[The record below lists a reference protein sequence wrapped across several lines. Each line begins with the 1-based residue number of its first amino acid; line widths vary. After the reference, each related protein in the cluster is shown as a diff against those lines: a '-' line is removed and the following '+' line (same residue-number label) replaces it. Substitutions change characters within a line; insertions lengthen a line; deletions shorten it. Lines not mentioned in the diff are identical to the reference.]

1 MSGLLLSGLSL
12 SGCTKSSITPRPRAP
27 LTLVAYDS
35 CAQLLKELRAAATT
49 SIGPYGLPGN
59 QVAPLAVAAD
69 GAQSAISEKA
79 AVPAPAAAYSGTN
92 VNEAGVDEPDLV
104 KTDGRRIVT
113 VGGGVLRVVD
123 PATRVQT
130 GRLDLGPYAAGQA
143 QLLLSGDRAL
153 VLVSGGGYLG
163 TPRGVRPMGAE
174 AEVLLVDLAGPPR
187 LISRY
192 HGSGTLVDARQT
204 GSVARVVLSSKPSIT
219 FPLRA
224 DSTAGLLR
232 ENRGVIAG
240 APLTAWLPS
249 WEITTGTT
257 TTKGRVGCGSVSR
270 PAGFSGTAL
279 LSVLTF
285 DLGAAALT
293 DGDPVGIV
301 ADGDTVYGTPTSLY
315 VANNQSW
322 RLNAG
327 ETGMVGPPGDTEIF
341 RFAIS
346 GPGKPTFAASGSV
359 PGTLLNQYAM
369 SEWDGY
375 LRVAT
380 TNVATD
386 ASAVRVLREMSGK
399 LVQVGSVGGLGT
411 GERIYSVRFVGARG
425 YVVTFR
431 QTDPLYSLDLAD
443 PAHPRVTGALK
454 ITGYSAHLQPVG
466 DDLLVGIG
474 QEATVQGRRLGTQV
488 SLFDVA
494 DPAHP
499 KRLAQQQI
507 PFGGSEAEFDPHALL
522 WWPATRLLVLPIT
535 DPTGANEALALRV
548 TPTGLQTVAHLTPP
562 AGPVRRELVIGDTL
576 WTLTDSGLLASTL
589 STLDRVAWVDLQ

>member
-1 MSGLLLSGLSL
+1 MSGLLLAGPSL
-12 SGCTKSSITPRPRAP
+12 SGCTKSSIKPRSP

-35 CAQLLKELRAAATT
+35 CAQLLAELRAATAA
-49 SIGPYGLPGN
+49 SVGSYGLPGDE
-59 QVAPLAVAAD
+59 VEPLSMKAVAQA
-69 GAQSAISEKA
+69 SAAE
-79 AVPAPAAAYSGTN
+79 PAAAPAYSGTN

-113 VGGGVLRVVD
+113 VGNGVLRVVD
-123 PATRVQT
+123 PATRTQT
-130 GRLDLGPYAAGQA
+130 GRLDLGADAAGQA

-153 VLVSGGGYLG
+153 VLVSGGGY
-163 TPRGVRPMGAE
+163 RGPLRGIGPTGSE
-174 AEVLLVDLAGPPR
+174 TEVLLVDLAGAPR
-187 LISRY
+187 VISRY
-192 HGSGTLVDARQT
+192 HGSGTLIDARQT
-204 GSVARVVLSSKPSIT
+204 GSVARVVLSSRPTILFPSE
-219 FPLRA
+219 A
-224 DSTAGLLR
+224 GSTAGLLR
-232 ENRGVIAG
+232 EDRAAVAR
-240 APLTAWLPS
+240 APLSAWLPS
-249 WEITTGTT
+249 WEITTGTA
-257 TTKGRVGCGSVSR
+257 TTKGRIGCGSISR
-270 PAGFSGTAL
+270 PASFSGTAM

-315 VANNQSW
+315 VANNESS
-322 RLNAG
+322 RMTGGGPAMAG
-327 ETGMVGPPGDTEIF
+327 PGNTEIF

-346 GPGKPTFAASGSV
+346 GAGKPAFAASGSV
-359 PGTLLNQYAM
+359 PGTVLNQYAM

-380 TNVATD
+380 TNTATN
-386 ASAVRVLREMSGK
+386 ASAVRVLREKAGK
-399 LVQVGSVGGLGT
+399 LVQVGSVDGLGQ
-411 GERIYSVRFVGARG
+411 GERIYSVRFLDARG

-466 DDLLVGIG
+466 DDRLIGVG
-474 QEATVQGRRLGTQV
+474 QEATASGRPLGTQI

-499 KRLAQQQI
+499 ERLAQQQI
-507 PFGGSEAEFDPHALL
+507 PFAGSEAEFDPHALL
-522 WWPATRLLVLPIT
+522 WWPATRLLVLPIVG
-535 DPTGANEALALRV
+535 PTGASEALAMRV
-548 TPTGLQTVAHLTPP
+548 TPTGLQTLARLAPP
-562 AGPVRRELVIGDTL
+562 VAGPVHRELVIGDTL

-589 STLDRVAWVDLQ
+589 STLDRVAWVDLR